1 MANASSTMRVAW
13 GCLWVEQSD
22 EGNQETYSMKT
33 NDMDVTSHDRS
44 TDLDLSVVVP
54 LYNEEE
60 SVGHLVAAICD
71 AHEQAEASAA
81 DSAQPVTWELIL
93 VDDGST
99 DSTVQA
105 ANDACAGISLPTRV
119 VTMNRNF
126 GQTAAM
132 QAGIDHACGELIATL
147 DGDLQNDPADIPRMV
162 DHLRAHDLDL
172 LVGKRAKRKDGLI
185 LRLIPSWIA
194 NRLIAK
200 VTGVKIRDYGC
211 SLKIYRASIIR
222 QISLLGEMHRFI
234 PAWIASVTHP
244 NRIGEIDVN
253 HSPRQFGQSKYGISR
268 TIRVVLDLVSVLFFL
283 KYRARPGHFFGTLGL
298 AVGAVGVVM
307 MGMVMFSKLVVGED
321 IGTRPMF
328 LLGGLAMLSSLQLIC
343 FGVMAEMLTRIYFE
357 SSNKSTYAVR
367 ETYGNGAS
375 CDAGLFNPD
384 SNSEVVHVPFRR
396 AA

>member
-1 MANASSTMRVAW
+1 
-13 GCLWVEQSD
+13 
-22 EGNQETYSMKT
+22 
-33 NDMDVTSHDRS
+33 MDVTLQSRS
-44 TDLDLSVVVP
+44 VNFDLSVVVP

-60 SVGHLVAAICD
+60 SVVHLITAICG
-71 AHEQAEASAA
+71 AYEQATKSAEE
-81 DSAQPVTWELIL
+81 SGESLSWELIL

-99 DSTVQA
+99 DSTVQTA
-105 ANDACAGISLPTRV
+105 GDACAEISLPTRV
-119 VTMNRNF
+119 ITMNRNF

-132 QAGIDHACGELIATL
+132 QAGINASQGELIATL

-162 DHLRAHDLDL
+162 DHLRANDLDL
-172 LVGKRAKRKDGLI
+172 LVGRRQKRKDGLI

-253 HSPRQFGQSKYGISR
+253 HSPRQYGQSKYGISR
-268 TIRVVLDLVSVLFFL
+268 TIRVILDLVSVLFFL
-283 KYRARPGHFFGTLGL
+283 KYRARPGHFFGTVGL
-298 AVGAVGVVM
+298 AVGAVGCVM
-307 MGMVMFSKLVVGED
+307 MGIVMFSKLVVGED

-328 LLGGLAMLSSLQLIC
+328 LLGGLAMLSSLQLVC
-343 FGVMAEMLTRIYFE
+343 FGVMAEMLTRIYFD
-357 SSNKSTYAVR
+357 SSKNSTYSVR
-367 ETYGNGAS
+367 ETQGNVAS
-375 CDAGLFNPD
+375 STAGLLETD
-384 SNSEVVHVPFRR
+384 SNDELSHVPFRR
-396 AA
+396 VA

>member
-1 MANASSTMRVAW
+1 
-13 GCLWVEQSD
+13 
-22 EGNQETYSMKT
+22 MKT
-33 NDMDVTSHDRS
+33 NDMDVTSQDRS

-60 SVGHLVAAICD
+60 SVGHLIAAICD
-71 AHEQAEASAA
+71 AHEQAEAAVAGSDQTVA
-81 DSAQPVTWELIL
+81 WELIL

-105 ANDACAGISLPTRV
+105 ANEACAGISLPTRV

-132 QAGIDHACGELIATL
+132 QAGIDAASGELIATL

-162 DHLRAHDLDL
+162 DYLRANDLDL

-222 QISLLGEMHRFI
+222 QVSLLGEMHRFI

-268 TIRVVLDLVSVLFFL
+268 TIRVILDLVSVLFFL

-298 AVGAVGVVM
+298 AVGAAGVVM
-307 MGMVMFSKLVVGED
+307 MGVVMFSKLVVGED

-343 FGVMAEMLTRIYFE
+343 FGVMAEMLTRIYFD
-357 SSNKSTYAVR
+357 SSNKATYSVR
-367 ETYGNGAS
+367 ETHGNAAS
-375 CDAGLFNPD
+375 CDAGLFTTDETVDIAN
-384 SNSEVVHVPFRR
+384 VPFRR

>member
-1 MANASSTMRVAW
+1 
-13 GCLWVEQSD
+13 
-22 EGNQETYSMKT
+22 MKT
-33 NDMDVTSHDRS
+33 NDMDVTLQSRS
-44 TDLDLSVVVP
+44 ANVDLSVVVP

-60 SVGHLVAAICD
+60 SVVHLIAAIGD
-71 AHEQAEASAA
+71 AHEQATKSAEE
-81 DSAQPVTWELIL
+81 SGESLSWELIL

-99 DSTVQA
+99 DRTVQT
-105 ANDACAGISLPTRV
+105 ACDGSAGISLPTRV
-119 VTMNRNF
+119 ITMNRNF

-132 QAGIDHACGELIATL
+132 QAGIDASHGELIATL
-147 DGDLQNDPADIPRMV
+147 DGDLQNDPADIPKMV
-162 DHLRAHDLDL
+162 DHLRANDLDL
-172 LVGKRAKRKDGLI
+172 LVGKRKKRKDGLI

-268 TIRVVLDLVSVLFFL
+268 TIRVILDLVSVLFFL

-298 AVGAVGVVM
+298 AVGAVGVLM
-307 MGMVMFSKLVVGED
+307 MGIVMFSKLVVGED

-343 FGVMAEMLTRIYFE
+343 FGVMSEMLTRIYFD
-357 SSNKSTYAVR
+357 SSKTSTYSVR
-367 ETYGNGAS
+367 ETHGNEAS
-375 CDAGLFNPD
+375 
-384 SNSEVVHVPFRR
+384 SNASLVNEGSSDPVTHVQIRR